1 MLFTIWQVTIL
12 ALWKNDEFPLWTT
25 LTIHDHLKEILQ
37 IKRDVTVI
45 FRIDL
50 ISRIRY
56 IAKTSGS

>member
-1 MLFTIWQVTIL
+1 MLFTIWQVAIL
-12 ALWKNDEFPLWTT
+12 AFPLWTT

-45 FRIDL
+45 FRLDL